1 MRLADLEKGLLEAL
15 ATAEGD
21 LLEDTSLIERL
32 SETKATAAEIQV
44 GWWVGGCGQPP
55 PAGCDYAVC
64 CAVVW
69 WYSVC
74 TRFRAASTPNCHIIP
89 WFGALSLLLTVLLR

>member
-44 GWWVGGCGQPP
+44 SPP
-55 PAGCDYAVC
+55 DISHSIHILSPRWDFVNPIVQVVVYGPAWRVIQTSSDM
-64 CAVVW
+64 
-69 WYSVC
+69 
-74 TRFRAASTPNCHIIP
+74 
-89 WFGALSLLLTVLLR
+89 

>member
-1 MRLADLEKGLLEAL
+1 MLEAL

-44 GWWVGGCGQPP
+44 SATPIFSISSCVDSNKARSWGRWIPNHPKQ
-55 PAGCDYAVC
+55 Y
-64 CAVVW
+64 
-69 WYSVC
+69 
-74 TRFRAASTPNCHIIP
+74 TRQ
-89 WFGALSLLLTVLLR
+89 LTALLRGRSPLPSGHIEN

>member
-44 GWWVGGCGQPP
+44 RGKNP
-55 PAGCDYAVC
+55 
-64 CAVVW
+64 
-69 WYSVC
+69 
-74 TRFRAASTPNCHIIP
+74 
-89 WFGALSLLLTVLLR
+89 

>member
-21 LLEDTSLIERL
+21 LLEDTSLVERL

-44 GWWVGGCGQPP
+44 REINLCSSGGLSVGFWSCLTH
-55 PAGCDYAVC
+55 
-64 CAVVW
+64 
-69 WYSVC
+69 YSS
-74 TRFRAASTPNCHIIP
+74 FIQQQNPNILREFGGSAFIQRLQEGLVIP
-89 WFGALSLLLTVLLR
+89 LR

>member
-44 GWWVGGCGQPP
+44 CRRNEKLRCTFAPTTFN
-55 PAGCDYAVC
+55 ARMVC
-64 CAVVW
+64 KV
-69 WYSVC
+69 S
-74 TRFRAASTPNCHIIP
+74 RLRA
-89 WFGALSLLLTVLLR
+89 TVQMTQSSREELIQVS

>member
-1 MRLADLEKGLLEAL
+1 MQGSRAYDILHRTVHFASAHPFCLPQVRLADLEKGLLEAL

-44 GWWVGGCGQPP
+44 DEWV
-55 PAGCDYAVC
+55 
-64 CAVVW
+64 
-69 WYSVC
+69 
-74 TRFRAASTPNCHIIP
+74 H
-89 WFGALSLLLTVLLR
+89 

>member
-1 MRLADLEKGLLEAL
+1 MQVMLVAAAKHGLVQPCVTTLISLTKGSLDVPACHIVHSPQVRLADLEKGLLEAL

-44 GWWVGGCGQPP
+44 GQ
-55 PAGCDYAVC
+55 Y
-64 CAVVW
+64 
-69 WYSVC
+69 
-74 TRFRAASTPNCHIIP
+74 FCHI
-89 WFGALSLLLTVLLR
+89 